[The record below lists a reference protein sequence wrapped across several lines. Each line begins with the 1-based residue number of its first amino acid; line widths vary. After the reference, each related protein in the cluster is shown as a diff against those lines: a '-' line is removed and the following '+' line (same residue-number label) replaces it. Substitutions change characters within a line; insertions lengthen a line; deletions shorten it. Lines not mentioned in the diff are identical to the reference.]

1 MKHLPC
7 VSPEEAWVEKD
18 LSSLAGFRP
27 LWRCWLVPASETMP
41 EVCRREGP
49 VEGDSECV
57 LFLDAPQFL
66 APPIQSSLGLC
77 RLWGSLIQCHH
88 LGSCPKVLSW
98 PPPSFRPD
106 LCIAVWALIC
116 PLWIGKSREGPSCPR
131 PQKTTGPLG
140 HPGDSGGERGIL
152 VNYKLNMAPCWG

>member
-49 VEGDSECV
+49 IEGDSECV
-57 LFLDAPQFL
+57 RLLDASQFL

-98 PPPSFRPD
+98 ATAFLRPD
-106 LCIAVWALIC
+106 LCIAVCALIC
-116 PLWIGKSREGPSCPR
+116 PLGLAKAEKGPPVPDPR
-131 PQKTTGPLG
+131 RQQDHWGTPVTVGF
-140 HPGDSGGERGIL
+140 SG
-152 VNYKLNMAPCWG
+152 